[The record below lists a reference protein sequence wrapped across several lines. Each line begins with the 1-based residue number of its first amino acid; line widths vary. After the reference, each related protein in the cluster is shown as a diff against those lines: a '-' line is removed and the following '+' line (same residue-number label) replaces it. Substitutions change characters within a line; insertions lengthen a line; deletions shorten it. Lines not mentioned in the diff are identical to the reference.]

1 MSFLWPG
8 LLSAAILIPI
18 AILAYLLLLRRK
30 KRSVIRYS
38 SLSLVRSAAPKS
50 AWIKRHLP
58 FALLMASLASLT
70 TAMAR
75 PVTIA
80 RVPTDQRT
88 IILAMDVSLSMCSTD
103 IEPNRLIAAENAAIT
118 FVQNE
123 RPGTQFGLVA
133 FAGFAEVVQ
142 TPTKDRVVLQQAIEN
157 LTTGRRTAV
166 GSAILKSIDA
176 IAEIDPQVPPSTN
189 ADDPES
195 PPAPEPLPKGAYVPH
210 IIVLLTDGATN
221 SGPQPQEAA
230 QQAIDRGIRVYT
242 IGFGT
247 ARGSEIPLCG
257 QGFIGREP
265 NTGGGLRQGGG
276 TGGNGGFLGG
286 GRVRRGIDEAALQE
300 VARIT
305 DAEYFPAASSEELLQ
320 AFQTL
325 PTNLIIKTE
334 TTEVGAYFA
343 IGGALL
349 AMLAIAFAL
358 RWAPLP

>member
-8 LLSAAILIPI
+8 LLGAWIIIPL
-18 AILAYLLLLRRK
+18 AILAYILLLRRK
-30 KRSVIRYS
+30 KRAVIRYS
-38 SLSLVRSAAPKS
+38 SLSLVRGAAPNS

-58 FALLMASLASLT
+58 FALMMASLASLT

-80 RVPTDQRT
+80 KVPTDQRT
-88 IILAMDVSLSMCSTD
+88 VILAIDVSLSMCSTD
-103 IEPNRLIAAENAAIT
+103 IEPNRLIAAENAAIA

-133 FAGFAEVVQ
+133 FAGFAEIVQ
-142 TPTKDRVVLQQAIEN
+142 APTRDRATLQRAIEN

-176 IAEIDPQVPPSTN
+176 IAEVDPQVPPSTRE
-189 ADDPES
+189 DDPAS
-195 PPAPEPLPKGAYVPH
+195 PPAPEPLPKGVYVPH

-221 SGPQPQEAA
+221 SGPRPEDAA
-230 QQAIDRGIRVYT
+230 KQAIDRGIRVYT

-247 ARGSEIPLCG
+247 ERGSEIPICG
-257 QGFIGREP
+257 QNFTGREP
-265 NTGGGLRQGGG
+265 GSGGLRQGAS
-276 TGGNGGFLGG
+276 TGGGFLGG
-286 GRVRRGIDEAALQE
+286 GRVRRGIDEAALKE

-305 DAEYFPAASSEELLQ
+305 DAEYFPATSSEELLR
-320 AFQTL
+320 AFQTV

-343 IGGALL
+343 IAGALL
-349 AMLAIAFAL
+349 SILAIALAL

>member
-1 MSFLWPG
+1 
-8 LLSAAILIPI
+8 
-18 AILAYLLLLRRK
+18 
-30 KRSVIRYS
+30 
-38 SLSLVRSAAPKS
+38 
-50 AWIKRHLP
+50 
-58 FALLMASLASLT
+58 
-70 TAMAR
+70 
-75 PVTIA
+75 
-80 RVPTDQRT
+80 
-88 IILAMDVSLSMCSTD
+88 MDVSLSMCSTD
-103 IEPNRLIAAENAAIT
+103 IEPNRLIAAENAAIE
-118 FVQNE
+118 FVKNE

-133 FAGFAEVVQ
+133 FAGFAEVIQ
-142 TPTKDRVVLQQAIEN
+142 TPTNDRVVLQQAIEN

-176 IAEIDPQVPPSTN
+176 IAEIDPQVPASTRE
-189 ADDPES
+189 DDPES
-195 PPAPEPLPKGAYVPH
+195 LPAPEPLPKGAYVPH

-221 SGPQPQEAA
+221 SGPQPVEAA

-247 ARGSEIPLCG
+247 ERGSEIPLCG
-257 QGFIGREP
+257 QNFIGREP
-265 NTGGGLRQGGG
+265 NSGGLPRGAGS
-276 TGGNGGFLGG
+276 GGFLGG
-286 GRVRRGIDEAALQE
+286 GRVRRGIDENALKE

-343 IGGALL
+343 IAGALL
-349 AMLAIAFAL
+349 SILAVAFAL